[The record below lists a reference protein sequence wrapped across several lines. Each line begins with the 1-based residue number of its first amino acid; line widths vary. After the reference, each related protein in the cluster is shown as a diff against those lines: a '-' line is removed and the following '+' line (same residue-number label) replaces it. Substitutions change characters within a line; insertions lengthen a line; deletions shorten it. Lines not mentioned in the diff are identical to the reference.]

1 MKQPV
6 AYYRALA
13 RRCIESAKALGC
25 VYGIEANGV
34 DGERIISLF
43 GNHRIAHAKDM
54 PADYRPLAE
63 TDFDGHAA

>member
-6 AYYRALA
+6 AYCRKLA
-13 RRCIESAKALGC
+13 ARYIESAAAMGC
-25 VYGIEANGV
+25 VYGIETNGEP
-34 DGERIISLF
+34 GKRIISLF